1 MAALQ
6 AGIARALDKGN
17 ADGGDAQVTADPTT
31 VLSKVE
37 GNSACADCG
46 NPEVEWASVNLGIL
60 LCIECSGIHRSLGV
74 HVSKVRSVLLDR
86 WTPELLVF
94 MCRVG
99 NTRANRRFEA
109 HLSSSSDFAKPS
121 RSTPKAEK
129 ERFTRAK
136 YCDQL
141 FMDDSVPLE
150 ADLEELGLT
159 SASGR
164 DWGEGA
170 GTRLGGSERER

>member
-17 ADGGDAQVTADPTT
+17 ADNGDATVTADPAT
-31 VLSKVE
+31 VLASAE
-37 GNSACADCG
+37 GNHVCADCSK
-46 NPEVEWASVNLGIL
+46 PEVEWASVNLGIL
-60 LCIECSGIHRSLGV
+60 LCIECSGIHRGLGV
-74 HVSKVRSVLLDR
+74 HFSKVRSVLLDR
-86 WTPELLVF
+86 WTPEMLLH

-99 NTRANRRFEA
+99 NARANRRYEA
-109 HLSSSSDFAKPS
+109 TLADNPAYAKPT

-141 FMDDSVPLE
+141 FMDESVPLK
-150 ADLEELGLT
+150 ADLDDLGIT
-159 SASGR
+159 DDSGTWKR
-164 DWGEGA
+164 VC
-170 GTRLGGSERER
+170 